1 MVQPAKAAMAPKV
14 KERKRRRSAACR
26 CAIRGFI
33 WADHDQIAKAL
44 TSQILR
50 FRNLFAIDSGVIV
63 SGVRLR
69 EDAKVMQENG
79 AGQNSDFLNRL
90 TAAGRFS
97 AGRAGHLTLGVQL
110 SSD

>member
-1 MVQPAKAAMAPKV
+1 MVQPAKATVAPKV
-14 KERKRRRSAACR
+14 KEKKRRRSAGRR

-33 WADHDQIAKAL
+33 LADHDQIARAL

-50 FRNLFAIDSGVIV
+50 FRNLFAIDSGADVFW
-63 SGVRLR
+63 VRLR
-69 EDAKVMQENG
+69 RTAKGMQENG

-97 AGRAGHLTLGVQL
+97 ANRA
-110 SSD
+110 